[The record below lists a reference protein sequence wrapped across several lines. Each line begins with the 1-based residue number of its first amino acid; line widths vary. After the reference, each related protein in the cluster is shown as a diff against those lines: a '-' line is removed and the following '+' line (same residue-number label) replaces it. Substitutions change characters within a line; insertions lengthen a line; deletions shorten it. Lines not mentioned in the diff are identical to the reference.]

1 MFIRASI
8 MVMCA
13 TALAFACCA
22 PAGPARAQTPSAGAL
37 AAAKELVE
45 IKGGAGMFDP
55 VISGIV
61 DQTRAMLLQTSPQL
75 SKDLADVAAQ
85 LRTEFASRRAE
96 LINEASRQYAQ
107 QFTEQELKDAVA
119 FFKTPLGRKIVA
131 QEPGILD
138 GTFNFIQQWA
148 PKTAEEIL
156 ARFRAEMKKK
166 GHDL

>member
-1 MFIRASI
+1 MFTRANFMI
-8 MVMCA
+8 ACA
-13 TALAFACCA
+13 TTLALVLCA
-22 PAGPARAQTPSAGAL
+22 STWPVRAQTPSAAAL

-85 LRTEFASRRAE
+85 LRTEFGSRRAE

-107 QFTEQELKDAVA
+107 QFTEQELKDAVV

-138 GTFNFIQQWA
+138 RTFNFIQQWA

-156 ARFRAEMKKK
+156 MRFRAEMKKK